1 MVEYITGMDTRIGY
15 PNEHLAG
22 DSEEEIASP
31 LYATGVGLL
40 MSAVAS
46 DAKHKPLSAPGT
58 EEVSEAESEVA
69 SAEKATEEAKAPR
82 KNIFDKWSEKLKDFL
97 DNAE

>member
-1 MVEYITGMDTRIGY
+1 
-15 PNEHLAG
+15 
-22 DSEEEIASP
+22 
-31 LYATGVGLL
+31 

-46 DAKHKPLSAPGT
+46 DAKHKPLTESAT
-58 EEVSEAESEVA
+58 EEVQEEVSEAA
-69 SAEKATEEAKAPR
+69 SAEKAPEAAKAPR